1 MPPSPRVLL
10 SIDYEPWFALTRR
23 YDDLPSKS
31 LSGHEQ
37 RRALDGGFTQRA
49 IDPILEMLGATHASI
64 YLVGEI
70 AEWYPEV
77 PRKIVAAGHELGLHC
92 QIHRPLVDPAELKR
106 DLLASAPW
114 RKQYNLR
121 GYRAPMVGI
130 QEDAYDLL
138 AQSGFTYS
146 SSIYAPAGTL
156 LKKGPI
162 WELPISSLALLGPS
176 SDLSAPREFSTG
188 LLLGGEVPY
197 GSSFMIG
204 LMPALILR
212 ILERE
217 LRAGLSPVIILH
229 PYELVRPEAFVRRL
243 GRDLLSHPLLFPFT
257 LKKSNFLTTLLKNFP
272 VSPLG
277 TYLDD
282 LLYHPESLLSS
293 RSFNGTE
300 SKSGLHV

>member
-23 YDDLPSKS
+23 YDQLGDP
-31 LSGHEQ
+31 EQ
-37 RRALDGGFTQRA
+37 RRALDGGYTQRA
-49 IDPILEMLGATHASI
+49 IDPILELLGPAQASF

-77 PRKIVAAGHELGLHC
+77 ARKILAAGHELGLHC
-92 QIHRPLVDPAELKR
+92 QTHRPLVDLSELEH
-106 DLLASAPW
+106 DLLASGSW
-114 RKQYNLR
+114 RKEYNLR

-130 QEDAYDLL
+130 QEDAYALL
-138 AQSGFTYS
+138 AQNGFTYS

-156 LKKGPI
+156 LKKGLI
-162 WELPISSLALLGPS
+162 WELPVSSLALLSPS
-176 SDLSAPREFSTG
+176 SDLNAPRQFSTK

-204 LMPALILR
+204 LMPAFILR

-229 PYELVRPEAFVRRL
+229 PYELVRPEAFVHRL
-243 GRDLLSHPLLFPFT
+243 RRDLLAHPFLFPFT
-257 LKKSNFLTTLLKNFP
+257 LNKSNFLTSLIKNFP
-272 VSPLG
+272 ISPLG
-277 TYLDD
+277 TYLD
-282 LLYHPESLLSS
+282 EV
-293 RSFNGTE
+293 
-300 SKSGLHV
+300 LHV